1 MDRRHWL
8 RITTATAAATTATF
22 CLPRSFAQGVWP
34 SKPVHI
40 VVGFPAGGASDTL
53 TRMLAEKLQA
63 GLGQNF
69 VVENRTGAG
78 GNIAMAAVA
87 GAPADGH
94 MAVSATIGTLAINQF
109 LYSKLG
115 YDPEKDFA
123 YVSTFWENC
132 NVFVVANE
140 HPSRTLAEFR
150 QWAKARGDKGVT
162 FSSSGVGTTPHL
174 SGELFGI
181 RTGLKVVHVPFR
193 GSATTEVMSG
203 TIDFALDNV
212 ASYTA
217 LLRAGRVRALAVT
230 SAERWPVFPD
240 LPTMLEAG
248 VPDFIITSW
257 GAIVMPAGTP
267 PAITARLSQAMQD
280 IAAQPAMKE
289 RFLVTGARIT
299 ASTPQETAAFAARER
314 VKWKEVVR
322 LSGARVE

>member
-8 RITTATAAATTATF
+8 RLTTTTAASAAAF
-22 CLPRSFAQGVWP
+22 GLPRSFAQGTWP
-34 SKPVHI
+34 DKPVRI

-53 TRMLAEKLQA
+53 TRMLADKLQA
-63 GLGQNF
+63 ALGQAF
-69 VVENRTGAG
+69 VVDNRTGAG

-87 GAPADGH
+87 AAPPDGYT
-94 MAVSATIGTLAINQF
+94 AVSATIGTLSINQF

-123 YVSTFWENC
+123 CVSTFRENC
-132 NVFVVANE
+132 NVFVVSNE
-140 HPSRTLAEFR
+140 NPARTLAEFR

-174 SGELFGI
+174 AGELFGA
-181 RTGLKVVHVPFR
+181 RTGLKVLHVPFR
-193 GSATTEVMSG
+193 GSASVEVMSG

-212 ASYTA
+212 SSYTP
-217 LLRAGRVRALAVT
+217 LLRAGRVRVLAVT
-230 SAERWPVFPD
+230 SADRWPVFPD
-240 LPTMLEAG
+240 LPTMAEAG
-248 VPDFIITSW
+248 VPDFVITSW
-257 GAIVMPAGTP
+257 GALVMPAGTP
-267 PAITARLSQAMQD
+267 AAITARLSQAMHD

-289 RFLVTGARIT
+289 RFLAAGARIT

-322 LSGARVE
+322 LSGAKVE

>member
-22 CLPRSFAQGVWP
+22 CLPRSFAQGAWP

-63 GLGQNF
+63 ALGQNF